1 MVSNDAVDNAGVERS
16 WSESSVSTSEEG
28 GGGGG
33 GDGVGVSRSGRNAKL
48 GFGRA
53 GYGLVDVGLVG
64 ENDDMGVEENELGVV
79 EGKFGEREGTGGKS
93 NGDVAR
99 AGFETEL
106 QGKLSSYNGRRAI
119 GTPFRYCDCGR
130 RANGSGSCGAV
141 GNDLWIAFNSSTS
154 LYSSKS
160 GSAHDT
166 TGCWTYPQPLSR
178 MAGSNIGRKRE

>member
-1 MVSNDAVDNAGVERS
+1 VVSNDAVDNAGVERS

-48 GFGRA
+48 GFGRV
-53 GYGLVDVGLVG
+53 GYGFVGVG
-64 ENDDMGVEENELGVV
+64 DMGVDENELGVV
-79 EGKFGEREGTGGKS
+79 EEKLGEREGTGGKS

-160 GSAHDT
+160 GSAHT
-166 TGCWTYPQPLSR
+166 TGCLDISPAIDT
-178 MAGSNIGRKRE
+178 NGRE